1 MKKYYI
7 KIIKEANFGF
17 QIGFLFDEFDPFKPT
32 IIIQNFKIDTVLYY
46 FLTTGTS
53 NRTLMGL
60 NQLLK
65 CLGFC
70 LYPPFIFSF
79 TVPLNN

>member
-32 IIIQNFKIDTVLYY
+32 IIIQNFKIDTV
-46 FLTTGTS
+46 
-53 NRTLMGL
+53 
-60 NQLLK
+60 
-65 CLGFC
+65 
-70 LYPPFIFSF
+70 
-79 TVPLNN
+79 